1 MKIGIDA
8 RLWNETGVGRYIR
21 NLVWELQKVDR
32 TNEYVLFVKTGFKIQ
47 DLGFKNSKWKIVHTN
62 VHWHSFEEQ
71 LHFPKVLYKENL
83 DLMHFP
89 YFSLSHFFMIGRLW

>member
-47 DLGFKNSKWKIVHTN
+47 DLDVG
-62 VHWHSFEEQ
+62 
-71 LHFPKVLYKENL
+71 
-83 DLMHFP
+83 
-89 YFSLSHFFMIGRLW
+89 